1 MAHFWTDNI
10 HTTAL
15 TPRDYQVELLAAAS
29 EKNLIVCLGHNS
41 SKEFIAQKLIHE
53 KAHQLRCPNSPKI
66 SLFLCRDGN
75 STYNLLFHLTDLRV
89 RNLNTEDDIDWEGS
103 VLDNQVLILS
113 PALCVSALICS
124 YLDLGQ
130 VNLIVIEDCH
140 LKEFQSDLKEL
151 LTYYED
157 ATSRPNILGLAGPLH
172 SAGCKPGHLSAELEH
187 LEQTL
192 HCQAESASDIVTVL
206 RYCNPPV
213 EIVLQCPPPTED
225 CEISGYLRDLIGT
238 QLAFLQDH
246 RFDPSEIYSGEFLEE
261 IQNYSDP
268 KAEPLELLREYLQVL
283 DELGAWCADRVALNL
298 LMRIEK
304 MKVKTPYE
312 RHFLLLCMISSCFVQ
327 ARAYCEHIF
336 AKLPNEKERIE
347 RYSTP
352 KVKRLLEVLALFNNA
367 KDSDGSCSE
376 KIKPILAELDALNF
390 KQCQSKLETTQKR
403 LPTEDSTVIQVT
415 DGLNRL
421 LNPSRNSPFKHRPSR
436 PPRSHYPP
444 RHGQRQ
450 RNHFHH
456 PNDPDALC
464 GLIFC
469 NSKAIAKI
477 LYNLLHEMSRS
488 HDDFKYLSV
497 QFTVDRVADPI
508 TETKEAELEH
518 RRQEEVLKRFRMHE
532 CNLLIGTAVLEE
544 GIDLPKCNLV
554 IRWDAPNTY
563 RSYVQCKGKARAPN
577 AYHVIMVSP
586 INRNP
591 TSDLR
596 SDQGERIRPRN
607 HRLVCPPDEMY
618 LAKFQTSLSV
628 PGSMN
633 ADHIFSS
640 DDSTEI
646 VELPQENGVD
656 KDVTDETNAVWKG
669 DPKNMFK
676 LYKCEAELD
685 EQSEPV
691 EVNGFEKSFVEM
703 ETCTED
709 IVERMAEYM
718 EIEKVSKFHSLYCP
732 PLSWKSIQN
741 VFHSDADT

>member
-1 MAHFWTDNI
+1 MAHYWTDNI

-53 KAHQLRCPNSPKI
+53 KAHQLRCQQSPKI

-89 RNLNTEDDIDWEGS
+89 CNLNAEDDIDWEV
-103 VLDNQVLILS
+103 VLHANQVIILS

-124 YLDLGQ
+124 YLELEK

-140 LKEFQSDLKEL
+140 LKEFQTDLHEL
-151 LTYYED
+151 FSYFED
-157 ATSRPNILGLAGPLH
+157 ATSRPQILGLAGPLH

-187 LEQTL
+187 LEETL

-213 EIVLQCPPPTED
+213 EIVLQCPPPTTN
-225 CEISGYLRDLIGT
+225 CEISCYLQDLIKT

-261 IQNYSDP
+261 IQSYSDP
-268 KAEPLELLREYLQVL
+268 KAEPLDLLREYLQVL

-336 AKLPNEKERIE
+336 GKLPNEKERIE

-352 KVKRLLEVLALFNNA
+352 KVKRLLEVLSLFNNA
-367 KDSDGSCSE
+367 KSIEKSSSD
-376 KIKPILAELDALNF
+376 KIKPILADLDGLNF
-390 KQCQSKLETTQKR
+390 KKCQSDLENIQKR
-403 LPTEDSTVIQVT
+403 LPTEDSTVTQVT
-415 DGLNRL
+415 EGLNRL
-421 LNPSRNSPFKHRPSR
+421 LNPNRQSPFKQRQSR
-436 PPRSHYPP
+436 PPRTNFQPRPP
-444 RHGQRQ
+444 RQ
-450 RNHFHH
+450 RNNWHH
-456 PNDPDALC
+456 QNDPDALC

-477 LYNLLHEMSRS
+477 LYNLLYEMSRS

-554 IRWDAPNTY
+554 IRWDAPKTY
-563 RSYVQCKGKARAPN
+563 RSYVQCKGKARAAN

-586 INRNP
+586 TDGNLGELSLEQGQHINAK
-591 TSDLR
+591 S
-596 SDQGERIRPRN
+596 
-607 HRLVCPPDEMY
+607 HRLVCPPDETY
-618 LAKFQTSLSV
+618 LAKYQTSVSNGKSPSQPDDINHL
-628 PGSMN
+628 
-633 ADHIFSS
+633 FQS
-640 DDSTEI
+640 DDLTEI
-646 VELPQENGVD
+646 IELPVERQNGDHVEEEAAQE
-656 KDVTDETNAVWKG
+656 TEQDEAVWKG
-669 DPKNMFK
+669 EPAKMFEQF
-676 LYKCEAELD
+676 KC
-685 EQSEPV
+685 QSEMNEECDLDSKQEEV
-691 EVNGFEKSFVEM
+691 ERLKWSFREM
-703 ETCTED
+703 ENSTEG
-709 IVERMAEYM
+709 IVNRMAEYM
-718 EIEKVSKFHSLYCP
+718 EIEKVR
-732 PLSWKSIQN
+732 
-741 VFHSDADT
+741 V